1 MEKKQTSVEVHDKV
15 IKENKLTVSLR
26 ELDLKI
32 QQMRD
37 INLLNTL
44 NSSV

>member
-1 MEKKQTSVEVHDKV
+1 MEKKQTPVEVPGKV

>member
-1 MEKKQTSVEVHDKV
+1 MEKKQTPVEVPGKV
-15 IKENKLTVSLR
+15 KPENKFTKSLK